1 MASLDGAKGAA
12 AAATGSSE
20 LFARR
25 AFDADDADT
34 TAFFRRLLILWPSSS
49 SEDVKLESESASG
62 GGDSGFL
69 RKFPFFTERF
79 LKETGGAAS
88 AILRLYTG
96 RARELLE
103 RKKCLLISSS
113 TSCGVAITRDID

>member
-1 MASLDGAKGAA
+1 MEVSGRARVDPKRFFVFNSSSYQLECLVASLDGAKGAA

-69 RKFPFFTERF
+69 RKFPFLTERF
-79 LKETGGAAS
+79 LKDTGGAAS

-96 RARELLE
+96 
-103 RKKCLLISSS
+103 
-113 TSCGVAITRDID
+113 